1 MSRRGDPK
9 SHRARLQLRWS
20 GMGKV
25 LWKTRYLLLVIA
37 VLAMIVVGAAMTAP

>member
-1 MSRRGDPK
+1 
-9 SHRARLQLRWS
+9 
-20 GMGKV
+20 MGKV